1 MVDENDELNEEW
13 RQIELALNNTEA
25 FAPLYKKY
33 IQKIFRYCYHKIGSQ
48 EDARDIAQQV
58 FVKAILNLKTF
69 KNKGFGLS
77 PWLYKIALN
86 EINDWIKHKN
96 REEYWVNKEL
106 VWAEMGVIKDVN
118 QEIFDDQMLESALTK
133 LSQDSLEIIR
143 LRYFEK
149 LPFAEVAEILSITEN
164 NAKVKVHR
172 TINELRTY
180 ITKKN

>member
-1 MVDENDELNEEW
+1 MVDEHDELREEW
-13 RQIELALNNTEA
+13 RQIELALTNNEA

-58 FVKAILNLKTF
+58 FVKAILNLKSF

-77 PWLYKIALN
+77 PWLYKIAFN
-86 EINDWIKHKN
+86 EINDWIKQKN
-96 REEYWVNKEL
+96 REEFWINNEL
-106 VWAEMGVIKDVN
+106 VWAEMGVIQNVDE
-118 QEIFDDQMLESALTK
+118 EIFDDQMLGTALTK
-133 LSQDSLEIIR
+133 LSEDSLELIR

-149 LPFAEVAEILSITEN
+149 LPFAEVAEILSITES

>member
-1 MVDENDELNEEW
+1 MVDEHDELREEW
-13 RQIELALNNTEA
+13 RQIELALTNSEA

-58 FVKAILNLKTF
+58 FVKAMLNLKSF

-77 PWLYKIALN
+77 PWLYKIAFN
-86 EINDWIKHKN
+86 EINDWIKQKN
-96 REEYWVNKEL
+96 REEFWINNEL
-106 VWAEMGVIKDVN
+106 VWAEMGVIQNVDE
-118 QEIFDDQMLESALTK
+118 EIFDDQMLGTALTR
-133 LSQDSLEIIR
+133 LSEDSLELIR

-149 LPFAEVAEILSITEN
+149 LPFAEVAEILSITES